1 MLTTRFTRLIGCNVP
16 IQQAGMGGVATA
28 ELASAVALAGALG
41 MIGGVRLGAKVL
53 GEELDSLPRQTRSR
67 IGVNFLVPFLDRE
80 SLEVAA
86 SRVRVVEFFFG
97 EPDAD
102 LVERAHGAGAL
113 AAWQVGSVEEARA
126 AAGAGCDFLVAQ
138 GIEAGGHVRGRIGLL
153 PLLDGVLDAVNVPVL
168 AAGGIATARAMAAAL
183 AAGADGVRVGT
194 RFVAAAESAA
204 HPAYQEALL
213 RAEPEDTILTEAYSA
228 NWPNAPHRVLRGC
241 IEAAQALTDD
251 LVGGERPRRRHATLD
266 ALHDAAAYPLEHRQ
280 DRGHAP
286 LRRAVGGCRAED
298 PAGGGH
304 RPRARRRSGKAVA
317 RREGLIPI
325 RH

>member
-1 MLTTRFTRLIGCNVP
+1 LITRFTTLIGCDVP
-16 IQQAGMGGVATA
+16 IQQAGMGDVATA
-28 ELASAVALAGALG
+28 DLASAVALAGALG
-41 MIGGVRLGAKVL
+41 MIGGVRIGAKVL

-80 SLEVAA
+80 SMEVAA

-97 EPDAD
+97 EPDAE
-102 LVERAHGAGAL
+102 LVERVHGAGAL
-113 AAWQVGSVEEARA
+113 ADWQVGSVEEARA

-168 AAGGIATARAMAAAL
+168 AAGGIATARAMAGAL

-251 LVGGERPRRRHATLD
+251 LVGQTVTGGATLPLTRFMTPPP
-266 ALHDAAAYPLEHRQ
+266 ARWSTGKIEAMPHYAGQSVGAVRKIQPAADIVRELAEGAERLL
-280 DRGHAP
+280 RG
-286 LRRAVGGCRAED
+286 VKD
-298 PAGGGH
+298 
-304 RPRARRRSGKAVA
+304 
-317 RREGLIPI
+317 
-325 RH
+325 

>member
-1 MLTTRFTRLIGCNVP
+1 MLTTRFTRLIGCDVP
-16 IQQAGMGGVATA
+16 IQQAGMGDVATA

-41 MIGGVRLGAKVL
+41 MIGGVRMGAKVL

-102 LVERAHGAGAL
+102 LVERAHGVGAL

-251 LVGGERPRRRHATLD
+251 LVGQTVTGGATLPLTRFMTPPPTRWSTGKIE
-266 ALHDAAAYPLEHRQ
+266 AMPHYAGQSVGAVQKIQPAADIVRELAEGAERLL
-280 DRGHAP
+280 RG
-286 LRRAVGGCRAED
+286 VKD
-298 PAGGGH
+298 
-304 RPRARRRSGKAVA
+304 
-317 RREGLIPI
+317 
-325 RH
+325 

>member
-1 MLTTRFTRLIGCNVP
+1 LITRFTRLIGCDVP

-28 ELASAVALAGALG
+28 ELASALALAGALG

-53 GEELDSLPRQTRSR
+53 DEELDSLPRQTRSR

-251 LVGGERPRRRHATLD
+251 LVGQTVIGGATQPLTRFMTPPPTRWSTGKIEAMPHYAGQSVGAVQKIQPAADIVRELAEGAERL
-266 ALHDAAAYPLEHRQ
+266 L
-280 DRGHAP
+280 RG
-286 LRRAVGGCRAED
+286 VKD
-298 PAGGGH
+298 
-304 RPRARRRSGKAVA
+304 
-317 RREGLIPI
+317 
-325 RH
+325 

>member
-1 MLTTRFTRLIGCNVP
+1 
-16 IQQAGMGGVATA
+16 MGGVATA

-80 SLEVAA
+80 SLDVAA

-113 AAWQVGSVEEARA
+113 AGWQVGSVEEARV

-251 LVGGERPRRRHATLD
+251 LVGQTVIAGATLPLTRFMTPPPTRWSTGKIE
-266 ALHDAAAYPLEHRQ
+266 AMPHYAGQSVGAVQKIQPAADIVRELAEGAERLL
-280 DRGHAP
+280 RG
-286 LRRAVGGCRAED
+286 VKD
-298 PAGGGH
+298 
-304 RPRARRRSGKAVA
+304 
-317 RREGLIPI
+317 
-325 RH
+325 